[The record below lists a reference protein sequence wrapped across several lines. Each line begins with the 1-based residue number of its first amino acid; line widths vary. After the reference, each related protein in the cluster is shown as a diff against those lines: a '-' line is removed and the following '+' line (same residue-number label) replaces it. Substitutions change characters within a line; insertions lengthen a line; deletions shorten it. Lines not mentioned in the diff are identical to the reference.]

1 MNFDNL
7 DILGHGSVT
16 GRSEF
21 DRQTQGDYEPETQ
34 HDYEP
39 QDGRTRYEVEATA
52 RENLTTWKTWTGEG
66 PQDQWP
72 YPDKH
77 TKSRVDGELA
87 NRIRYALGFNDGST
101 LEDVWITES
110 KEHRGTFYTQ
120 QNFEWIE
127 VDSDGCGMKF
137 VADHTGSAFHHL
149 LNWLDEAAPKGTH
162 CRTCTCEH

>member
-7 DILGHGSVT
+7 DILGHGFVT

-21 DRQTQGDYEPETQ
+21 DRQTQATTNPRPSTITSRP
-34 HDYEP
+34 HAL
-39 QDGRTRYEVEATA
+39 RSEATA

-127 VDSDGCGMKF
+127 VDSDGRGMKF